1 MINDKGILI
10 RNIYYMLSYAFQEL
24 KRRNYEDIDKED
36 FERVQDLFAEILY
49 KGMSMQLKQGL
60 YREYIEK
67 HDTLPLLKGKL
78 DIRET
83 IRNRVQRKSVLSCEF
98 DELSENN
105 IFNQIIKTTACIL
118 VREKTVSRIRKVQL
132 KSLLP
137 FFDGVDEVNPFTI
150 RWNMLR
156 YQRSNQTYKMLMNI
170 CFFVLE
176 GMLMTDE
183 SGAYKMATF
192 SDEHMERLFE
202 KFVLEYYRVH
212 HKDLSANTERIDWD
226 IDITQSPMID
236 FLPAMKTDITL
247 RKGDKTLIIDTK
259 YYGSMMQENFNRQT
273 IHSNNLYQIFTY
285 VKNEDKC
292 NTGNVEG
299 ILLYAR
305 TQEGIAPDLNAVFGK
320 NRIRVRT
327 LDLNKEFKGITE
339 QLDNILETS
348 FGLKIT
354 PNNLC
359 KSQHLKI

>member
-118 VREKTVSRIRKVQL
+118 VREKTVSRIRKLQL

-192 SDEHMERLFE
+192 SDEHMNRLFE
-202 KFVLEYYRVH
+202 KFVLEYYKVH
-212 HKDLSANTERIDWD
+212 HKDVSANTEHIEWD
-226 IDITQSPMID
+226 IDLEKSPMID

-247 RKGDKTLIIDTK
+247 RKENHVLIIDTK
-259 YYGSMMQENFNRQT
+259 YYGHTLQYSFNKAT
-273 IHSNNLYQIFTY
+273 IHSNNLYQVFSY
-285 VKNEDKC
+285 VKNEDKG
-292 NTGNVEG
+292 NTGDIEG
-299 ILLYAR
+299 MLLYAK
-305 TQEGIAPDLNAVFGK
+305 TQEEISPNLDAVFGK
-320 NRIRVRT
+320 NRIRVKT
-327 LDLNKEFKGITE
+327 LDLNKEFKDIAG
-339 QLDNILETS
+339 QLDNIYKSS
-348 FGLKIT
+348 FE
-354 PNNLC
+354 
-359 KSQHLKI
+359 

>member
-183 SGAYKMATF
+183 SGAYKMTTF
-192 SDEHMERLFE
+192 SDEHMDRLFE
-202 KFVLEYYRVH
+202 KFVLEYYKVH
-212 HKDLSANTERIDWD
+212 HKDVSANTEHIEWD
-226 IDITQSPMID
+226 IDLEKSPMID

-247 RKGDKTLIIDTK
+247 RKENHVLIIDTK
-259 YYGSMMQENFNRQT
+259 YYGHTLQYSYNNAT
-273 IHSNNLYQIFTY
+273 IHSNNLYQVFSY
-285 VKNEDKC
+285 VKNEDKG
-292 NTGNVEG
+292 NTGDIEG
-299 ILLYAR
+299 MLLYAK
-305 TQEGIAPDLNAVFGK
+305 TQEEISPNLDAVFGK
-320 NRIRVRT
+320 NRIRVKT
-327 LDLNKEFKGITE
+327 LDLNKEFKDIAG
-339 QLDNILETS
+339 QLDNIYKSS
-348 FGLKIT
+348 FE
-354 PNNLC
+354 
-359 KSQHLKI
+359 

>member
-170 CFFVLE
+170 CFFVLD

-183 SGAYKMATF
+183 SGAFKMATF
-192 SDEHMERLFE
+192 SDEHMNRLFE
-202 KFVLEYYRVH
+202 KFVLEYYKVH
-212 HKDLSANTERIDWD
+212 HKGVSANTEHIEWD
-226 IDITQSPMID
+226 IDMEKSPMID
-236 FLPAMKTDITL
+236 FLPAMKTDVTL
-247 RKGDKTLIIDTK
+247 RSGNHVLIIDTK
-259 YYGSMMQENFNRQT
+259 YYGSALQYNFNKAT
-273 IHSNNLYQIFTY
+273 IHSNNLFQVFSY
-285 VKNEDKC
+285 VKNVDIG
-292 NTGNVEG
+292 NTGDVEG
-299 ILLYAR
+299 VLLYAK
-305 TQEGIAPDLNAVFGK
+305 TQEEISPNLDAVFGK
-320 NRIRVRT
+320 NRIRVKT
-327 LDLNKEFKGITE
+327 LDLNKEFVDIAK
-339 QLDNILETS
+339 QLDNIYKSS
-348 FGLKIT
+348 F
-354 PNNLC
+354 
-359 KSQHLKI
+359 

>member
-170 CFFVLE
+170 CFFVLD
-176 GMLMTDE
+176 GMLMKDE
-183 SGAYKMATF
+183 PGAYRKATF
-192 SDEHMERLFE
+192 SDEHMNRLFE
-202 KFVLEYYRVH
+202 KFVLEYFKVH
-212 HKDLSANTERIDWD
+212 HKGVSANTEHVEWD
-226 IDITQSPMID
+226 IDLDKSPMID

-247 RKGDKTLIIDTK
+247 RKDNHVLIIDTK
-259 YYGSMMQENFNRQT
+259 YYGSTLQYNFNRAS
-273 IHSNNLYQIFTY
+273 IHSNNLYQVFSY
-285 VKNEDKC
+285 VKNEDKG
-292 NTGNVEG
+292 NTGDVEDM
-299 ILLYAR
+299 LLYAK
-305 TQEGIAPDLNAVFGK
+305 TQEEISPDLDAVFGK
-320 NRIRVRT
+320 NRIRVKT
-327 LDLNKEFKGITE
+327 LDLNKEFIDIAE
-339 QLDNILETS
+339 QLDNIYKSS
-348 FGLKIT
+348 FE
-354 PNNLC
+354 
-359 KSQHLKI
+359 

>member
-78 DIRET
+78 DIRDT

-170 CFFVLE
+170 CFFVLD

-183 SGAYKMATF
+183 SGAFKMATF
-192 SDEHMERLFE
+192 SDEHMNRLFE
-202 KFVLEYYRVH
+202 KFVLEYYKVH
-212 HKDLSANTERIDWD
+212 HKGVSANTEHIEWD
-226 IDITQSPMID
+226 IDMEKSPMID
-236 FLPAMKTDITL
+236 FLPAMKTDVTL
-247 RKGDKTLIIDTK
+247 RSGNHVLIIDTK
-259 YYGSMMQENFNRQT
+259 YYGSALQYNFNKAT
-273 IHSNNLYQIFTY
+273 IHSNNLFQVFSY
-285 VKNEDKC
+285 VKNVDIG
-292 NTGNVEG
+292 NTGDVEG
-299 ILLYAR
+299 VLLYAK
-305 TQEGIAPDLNAVFGK
+305 TQEEISPNLDAVFGK
-320 NRIRVRT
+320 NRIRVKT
-327 LDLNKEFKGITE
+327 LDLNKEFVDIAK
-339 QLDNILETS
+339 QLDNIYKSS
-348 FGLKIT
+348 F
-354 PNNLC
+354 
-359 KSQHLKI
+359 

>member
-83 IRNRVQRKSVLSCEF
+83 IRNCVQRKSVLSCEF

-170 CFFVLE
+170 CFFVLD

-192 SDEHMERLFE
+192 SDEHMNRLFE
-202 KFVLEYYRVH
+202 KFVLEYYKVH
-212 HKDLSANTERIDWD
+212 HKGVSANTEHIEWD
-226 IDITQSPMID
+226 IDMEKSPMID

-247 RKGDKTLIIDTK
+247 RSGNHVLIIDTK
-259 YYGSMMQENFNRQT
+259 YYGSALQYNFNKAT
-273 IHSNNLYQIFTY
+273 IHSNNLYQVFSY
-285 VKNEDKC
+285 VKNEDIG
-292 NTGNVEG
+292 NTGDVEG
-299 ILLYAR
+299 VLLYAK
-305 TQEGIAPDLNAVFGK
+305 TQEEISPNLDAFFGK
-320 NRIRVRT
+320 NRIRVKT
-327 LDLNKEFKGITE
+327 LDLNKEFMDIAR
-339 QLDNILETS
+339 QLDYIYKSS
-348 FGLKIT
+348 FE
-354 PNNLC
+354 
-359 KSQHLKI
+359 

>member
-83 IRNRVQRKSVLSCEF
+83 IRNRVQRMSVLSCEF

-170 CFFVLE
+170 CFFVLD

-192 SDEHMERLFE
+192 SDEHTNRLFE
-202 KFVLEYYRVH
+202 KFVLEYYKVH
-212 HKDLSANTERIDWD
+212 HKGVSANTEHIEWNIDLEK
-226 IDITQSPMID
+226 SSMID

-247 RKGDKTLIIDTK
+247 RKGNHVLIIDTK
-259 YYGSMMQENFNRQT
+259 YYSSTLQYNFNKAT
-273 IHSNNLYQIFTY
+273 IHSNNLYQMFSY
-285 VKNEDKC
+285 VKNEDIG
-292 NTGNVEG
+292 NTGDVEG
-299 ILLYAR
+299 VLLYAK
-305 TQEGIAPDLNAVFGK
+305 TQEEISPNLDAVFGK
-320 NRIRVRT
+320 NRIRVKT
-327 LDLNKEFKGITE
+327 LDLNMEFMDIAR
-339 QLDNILETS
+339 QLDCIYKSS
-348 FGLKIT
+348 FE
-354 PNNLC
+354 
-359 KSQHLKI
+359 

>member
-24 KRRNYEDIDKED
+24 KRRNYDDIDKED

-83 IRNRVQRKSVLSCEF
+83 IRNRVQRKNVLSCEF

-118 VREKTVSRIRKVQL
+118 MREKSVSRTRKVQL
-132 KSLLP
+132 RSLLP
-137 FFDGVDEVNPFTI
+137 FFDGVEEVNPFTI

-170 CFFVLE
+170 CFFILD

-192 SDEHMERLFE
+192 SDEHMNRLFE
-202 KFVLEYYRVH
+202 KFVLEYYKVH
-212 HKDLSANTERIDWD
+212 HKDVSANTEHIEWD
-226 IDITQSPMID
+226 IDLEKSPMID

-247 RKGDKTLIIDTK
+247 RKENHVLIIDTK
-259 YYGSMMQENFNRQT
+259 YYGHTLQYSFNKAT
-273 IHSNNLYQIFTY
+273 IHSNNLYQVFSY
-285 VKNEDKC
+285 VKNEDKG
-292 NTGNVEG
+292 NTGDIEG
-299 ILLYAR
+299 MLLYAK
-305 TQEGIAPDLNAVFGK
+305 TQEEISPDLDAVFGK
-320 NRIRVRT
+320 NRIRVKT
-327 LDLNKEFKGITE
+327 LDLNKEFKDIAG
-339 QLDNILETS
+339 QLDSIYKSS
-348 FGLKIT
+348 FE
-354 PNNLC
+354 
-359 KSQHLKI
+359 

>member
-170 CFFVLE
+170 CFFVLD

-192 SDEHMERLFE
+192 SDEHMNRLFE
-202 KFVLEYYRVH
+202 KFVLEYYKVH
-212 HKDLSANTERIDWD
+212 HKGVSANTEHIEWD
-226 IDITQSPMID
+226 TDLEKSSMIG

-247 RKGDKTLIIDTK
+247 RSGNHVLIIDTK
-259 YYGSMMQENFNRQT
+259 YYGSALQYNFNKAT
-273 IHSNNLYQIFTY
+273 IHSNNLYQVFSY
-285 VKNEDKC
+285 VKNEDIG
-292 NTGNVEG
+292 NTGDVEG
-299 ILLYAR
+299 VLLYAK
-305 TQEGIAPDLNAVFGK
+305 THEEISPNLDAFFGK
-320 NRIRVRT
+320 NRIRVKT
-327 LDLNKEFKGITE
+327 LDLNKEFMDIAR
-339 QLDNILETS
+339 QLDCIYKSS
-348 FGLKIT
+348 FE
-354 PNNLC
+354 
-359 KSQHLKI
+359 

>member
-1 MINDKGILI
+1 
-10 RNIYYMLSYAFQEL
+10 MLSYAFQEL

-183 SGAYKMATF
+183 SGAYKMTTF
-192 SDEHMERLFE
+192 SDEHMDRLFE
-202 KFVLEYYRVH
+202 KFVLEYYKVH
-212 HKDLSANTERIDWD
+212 HKDVSANTEHIEWD
-226 IDITQSPMID
+226 IDLEKSPMID

-247 RKGDKTLIIDTK
+247 RKENHVLIIDTK
-259 YYGSMMQENFNRQT
+259 YYGHTLQYSFNKAT
-273 IHSNNLYQIFTY
+273 IHSNNLYQVFSY
-285 VKNEDKC
+285 VKNEDKG
-292 NTGNVEG
+292 NTGDIEG
-299 ILLYAR
+299 MLLYAK
-305 TQEGIAPDLNAVFGK
+305 TQEEISPNLDAVFGK
-320 NRIRVRT
+320 NRNRVKT
-327 LDLNKEFKGITE
+327 LDLNKEFKDIAG
-339 QLDNILETS
+339 QLDNIYKSS
-348 FGLKIT
+348 FE
-354 PNNLC
+354 
-359 KSQHLKI
+359 

>member
-1 MINDKGILI
+1 
-10 RNIYYMLSYAFQEL
+10 MLSYAFQEL

-183 SGAYKMATF
+183 SGAYKMTTF
-192 SDEHMERLFE
+192 SDEHMDRLFE
-202 KFVLEYYRVH
+202 KFVLEYYKVH
-212 HKDLSANTERIDWD
+212 HKDVSANTEHIEWD
-226 IDITQSPMID
+226 IDLEKSPMID

-247 RKGDKTLIIDTK
+247 RKENHVLIIDTK
-259 YYGSMMQENFNRQT
+259 YYGHTLQYSFNKAT
-273 IHSNNLYQIFTY
+273 IHSNNLYQVFSY
-285 VKNEDKC
+285 VKNEDKG
-292 NTGNVEG
+292 NTGDIEG
-299 ILLYAR
+299 MLLYAK
-305 TQEGIAPDLNAVFGK
+305 TQEEISPNLDAVFGK
-320 NRIRVRT
+320 NRIRVKT
-327 LDLNKEFKGITE
+327 LDLNKEFKDIAG
-339 QLDNILETS
+339 QLDNIYKSS
-348 FGLKIT
+348 FE
-354 PNNLC
+354 
-359 KSQHLKI
+359 

>member
-192 SDEHMERLFE
+192 SDEHMNRLFE
-202 KFVLEYYRVH
+202 KFVLEYYKVH
-212 HKDLSANTERIDWD
+212 HKDVSANTEHIEWD
-226 IDITQSPMID
+226 IDLEKSPMID

-247 RKGDKTLIIDTK
+247 RKENHVLIIDTK
-259 YYGSMMQENFNRQT
+259 YHGHTLQYSFNKAT
-273 IHSNNLYQIFTY
+273 IHSNNLYQVFSY
-285 VKNEDKC
+285 VKNEDKG
-292 NTGNVEG
+292 NTGDIEG
-299 ILLYAR
+299 MLLYAK
-305 TQEGIAPDLNAVFGK
+305 TQEEISPNLDAVFGK
-320 NRIRVRT
+320 NRIRVKT
-327 LDLNKEFKGITE
+327 LDRNKEFKDIAG
-339 QLDNILETS
+339 QLDNIYKAS
-348 FGLKIT
+348 FE
-354 PNNLC
+354 
-359 KSQHLKI
+359 

>member
-1 MINDKGILI
+1 M
-10 RNIYYMLSYAFQEL
+10 
-24 KRRNYEDIDKED
+24 
-36 FERVQDLFAEILY
+36 QDLFAEILY

-83 IRNRVQRKSVLSCEF
+83 IRNCVQRKSVLSCEF

-170 CFFVLE
+170 CFFVLD

-192 SDEHMERLFE
+192 SDEHMNRLFE
-202 KFVLEYYRVH
+202 KFVLEYYKVH
-212 HKDLSANTERIDWD
+212 HKGVSANTEHIEWD
-226 IDITQSPMID
+226 IDLEKSSVID

-247 RKGDKTLIIDTK
+247 RKDNHVLIIDTK
-259 YYGSMMQENFNRQT
+259 YYGSTLQYNFNKAT
-273 IHSNNLYQIFTY
+273 IHSNNLYQVFSY
-285 VKNEDKC
+285 VKNEDIG
-292 NTGNVEG
+292 NTGDVEG
-299 ILLYAR
+299 VLLYAK
-305 TQEGIAPDLNAVFGK
+305 THEEISPNLDAFFGK
-320 NRIRVRT
+320 NRIRVKT
-327 LDLNKEFKGITE
+327 LDLNKEFMDIAR
-339 QLDNILETS
+339 QLDCIYKSS
-348 FGLKIT
+348 FE
-354 PNNLC
+354 
-359 KSQHLKI
+359 

>member
-137 FFDGVDEVNPFTI
+137 FFDDVDEVNPFTI

-156 YQRSNQTYKMLMNI
+156 YQRSNQPYKMLMNI
-170 CFFVLE
+170 CFFVLD
-176 GMLMTDE
+176 GMLMKDE
-183 SGAYKMATF
+183 PGAYRMATF
-192 SDEHMERLFE
+192 SDEHMNRLFE
-202 KFVLEYYRVH
+202 KFVLEYFKVH
-212 HKDLSANTERIDWD
+212 HKGVSANTEHVEWD
-226 IDITQSPMID
+226 IDLDKSPMID

-247 RKGDKTLIIDTK
+247 RKDNHVLIIDTK
-259 YYGSMMQENFNRQT
+259 YYGSTLQYNFNRAS
-273 IHSNNLYQIFTY
+273 IHSNNLYQVFSY
-285 VKNEDKC
+285 VKNEDKG
-292 NTGNVEG
+292 NTGDVEG
-299 ILLYAR
+299 MLLYAK
-305 TQEGIAPDLNAVFGK
+305 TQEEISPDLDAVFGK
-320 NRIRVRT
+320 NRIRVKT
-327 LDLNKEFKGITE
+327 LDLNKEFIDIAE
-339 QLDNILETS
+339 QLDNIYKSS
-348 FGLKIT
+348 FE
-354 PNNLC
+354 
-359 KSQHLKI
+359 

>member
-183 SGAYKMATF
+183 SGAYKMTTF
-192 SDEHMERLFE
+192 SDEHMDRLFE
-202 KFVLEYYRVH
+202 KFVLEYYKVH
-212 HKDLSANTERIDWD
+212 HKDVSANTEHIEWD
-226 IDITQSPMID
+226 IDLEKSPMID

-247 RKGDKTLIIDTK
+247 RKENHVLIIDTK
-259 YYGSMMQENFNRQT
+259 YYGHTLQYSFNKAT
-273 IHSNNLYQIFTY
+273 IHSNNLYQVFSY
-285 VKNEDKC
+285 VKNEDKG
-292 NTGNVEG
+292 NTGDIEG
-299 ILLYAR
+299 MLLYAK
-305 TQEGIAPDLNAVFGK
+305 TQEEISPNLDAVFGK
-320 NRIRVRT
+320 NRIRVKT
-327 LDLNKEFKGITE
+327 LDLNNEFKDIAG
-339 QLDNILETS
+339 QLDNIYKSS
-348 FGLKIT
+348 F
-354 PNNLC
+354 
-359 KSQHLKI
+359 

>member
-105 IFNQIIKTTACIL
+105 IFNQIIKTTTCIL

-170 CFFVLE
+170 CFFVLD

-192 SDEHMERLFE
+192 SDEHMDRLFE
-202 KFVLEYYRVH
+202 KFVLEYFKVH
-212 HKDLSANTERIDWD
+212 HKGVSANTEHVEWD
-226 IDITQSPMID
+226 IDLDKSPMID

-247 RKGDKTLIIDTK
+247 RKDNHVLIIDTK
-259 YYGSMMQENFNRQT
+259 YYGSTLQYNFNKAT
-273 IHSNNLYQIFTY
+273 IHSNNLYQMFSY
-285 VKNEDKC
+285 VKNEDIG
-292 NTGNVEG
+292 NTGDVEG
-299 ILLYAR
+299 VLLYAK
-305 TQEGIAPDLNAVFGK
+305 TQEEISPDLDAVFGK
-320 NRIRVRT
+320 NRIRVKT
-327 LDLNKEFKGITE
+327 LDLTKEFMDIAK
-339 QLDNILETS
+339 QLDCIYKSS
-348 FGLKIT
+348 FE
-354 PNNLC
+354 
-359 KSQHLKI
+359 